1 MHDNVCR
8 YIHWRLSIKHGFEGA
23 PQWYKHDLDG
33 VIENEGYKILRDFT
47 MQCDIK
53 IEAPRPDI
61 VIIDKTKKECKIV
74 YVTISDVRV
83 NEREVGKI
91 KKY

>member
-1 MHDNVCR
+1 
-8 YIHWRLSIKHGFEGA
+8 
-23 PQWYKHDLDG
+23 
-33 VIENEGYKILRDFT
+33 

-53 IEAPRPDI
+53 IETPRPDI
-61 VIIDKTKKECKIV
+61 VIIDKTKKERKIV